1 MIIITVILLCH
12 KNCYRTWSDI
22 DDCTDSL
29 SADYYWTENP
39 LSVLLFTNTLLPFR
53 TDSILTQHLITIAD
67 GELLVVSSDDDK
79 ELTDDVAI
87 EEYVKV
93 GETPLRQQAQNGRR

>member
-1 MIIITVILLCH
+1 MVRYRWLHGFFIRRLLLDGESLIGIIIYQH
-12 KNCYRTWSDI
+12 M
-22 DDCTDSL
+22 
-29 SADYYWTENP
+29 
-39 LSVLLFTNTLLPFR
+39 PFL

-87 EEYVKV
+87 KEDVKV